1 MTTLD
6 VPNTSFDMPYNFNQ
20 SPQNLPLNVLFKR
33 ELTLDQ
39 PKLQPLV
46 ESNFLITDPEP
57 RAQEH
62 LAA

>member
-1 MTTLD
+1 
-6 VPNTSFDMPYNFNQ
+6 MPYNFNQ